1 MSWKAKIIVTYK
13 PGILDPEAKT
23 IQNALKNLGYDAVED
38 VKAGRYFEL
47 HLKVGLS
54 KDEAREMVEQM
65 STRILSNPVIQ
76 QFSYQMEEVAA

>member
-1 MSWKAKIIVTYK
+1 MRWKAKIIVTYK

-23 IQNALKNLGYDAVED
+23 IQNALKNLGYEAVED

-47 HLKVGLS
+47 HLKAGLS

-65 STRILSNPVIQ
+65 ATRILSNPVIQ